1 MTREEELAHNLRAVH
16 ARIASAC
23 ESAGRHP
30 DDVTLIVVT
39 KTYPASDIEI
49 LSKLGV
55 RDIGENKHPEAGRKK
70 DEITAG
76 DALTWHFIGGL
87 QSNKAAAVASY
98 AAVVHSVD
106 RLKLVPQLAK
116 GAERS
121 GRTVSCLVQV
131 SLQPPGGGGGPGRA
145 GVDPVGVLELAA
157 AIEADPRLAL
167 RGVMGVAPLDGDPV
181 AAFGVLAETARRVR
195 HNHPPADVLSAGMSD
210 DLEQA
215 ITAGATHVRV
225 GRSVLGERPRL
236 G

>member
-70 DEITAG
+70 DEIAAG

-98 AAVVHSVD
+98 ADVVQSVD

-131 SLQPPGGGGGPGRA
+131 SLQPPGGAAGP
-145 GVDPVGVLELAA
+145 
-157 AIEADPRLAL
+157 
-167 RGVMGVAPLDGDPV
+167 VAPASTPPV
-181 AAFGVLAETARRVR
+181 SSSSLPRSRPIRAWPCAGSWVWHRLTVTPLRRSACWPRRPGAYVTTT
-195 HNHPPADVLSAGMSD
+195 PADVLSAGMSD

-215 ITAGATHVRV
+215 ITAGATRACRAF
-225 GRSVLGERPRL
+225 GTR
-236 G
+236 